1 MDEPCAVDA
10 KVIGAPTASKY
21 GTRESEELQQQFEVL
36 SDSNKSQLK
45 IKEDGILAGKLV
57 AKISVITLLGVG
69 ITELIIANLVGS
81 ASIFA
86 GGMNLLSYAMTSFNL
101 FVGLY
106 MAYYPADGK
115 FHFGYHKVESFVA
128 LVTAM
133 GMVAMGLAIIYHLYL
148 SSIYPLEIKQ
158 PLITMVVLS
167 LATAISFYNAFQAR
181 ILANKYNLLSLQTHA
196 KSFIRGSSVSAISLF
211 SVLVATQLGY
221 LQMDAVGSLII
232 AGYIFYIAY
241 VSLKKSSLNLVDAWE
256 NPKVVDKIRN
266 VIQENEK
273 FKEKVGVNSIL
284 LRPSGITGAHAEI
297 QIGVDGY
304 IPLTD
309 VELLCI
315 QIEMSIRSE
324 ISTMNRISIIPRVR
338 SILDQGTIEKRQRQ
352 LIDAPIRI

>member
-1 MDEPCAVDA
+1 MDEPRAVDA

-21 GTRESEELQQQFEVL
+21 KIQESE
-36 SDSNKSQLK
+36 QLK
-45 IKEDGILAGKLV
+45 QQYEVSSVSSNSQRKVKDGVLVGKLV
-57 AKISVITLLGVG
+57 KISVITLLGIG
-69 ITELIIANLVGS
+69 ITELIIANLAGS
-81 ASIFA
+81 AATFA
-86 GGMNLLSYAMTSFNL
+86 GGMHSLSYAMISFIV

-148 SSIYPLEIKQ
+148 SSIYPHEINQ

-167 LATAISFYNAFQAR
+167 LATAIFFYNAFQVR
-181 ILANKYNLLSLQTHA
+181 ILANKYNILSLQTHA

-266 VIQENEK
+266 IIQENKK
-273 FKEKVGVNSIL
+273 FKETVKVNSIL

-315 QIEMSIRSE
+315 QIEMAIRSE
-324 ISTMNRISIIPRVR
+324 ISTMNRISIIPRAR
-338 SILDQGTIEKRQRQ
+338 SILNQRTIEKRQRQ
-352 LIDAPIRI
+352 LIDAPISI

>member
-21 GTRESEELQQQFEVL
+21 RTREGEELQQQFEVL

-45 IKEDGILAGKLV
+45 IKEDGTLAGKLV
-57 AKISVITLLGVG
+57 AKISVVTLLGVG

-86 GGMNLLSYAMTSFNL
+86 GGMNLLLYAMTSFNL

-148 SSIYPLEIKQ
+148 SSIYPHEIKQ

-167 LATAISFYNAFQAR
+167 LATAVSFYNAFQAR
-181 ILANKYNLLSLQTHA
+181 ILANKYNILSFQTHA

-232 AGYIFYIAY
+232 AGYMFYIAY

-273 FKEKVGVNSIL
+273 FKEKVRVNSIL

-315 QIEMSIRSE
+315 QIEMAIRSE
-324 ISTMNRISIIPRVR
+324 INTMNRISIIPRAR
-338 SILDQGTIEKRQRQ
+338 SILKIELSKKRQRQ
-352 LIDAPIRI
+352 LIDSH